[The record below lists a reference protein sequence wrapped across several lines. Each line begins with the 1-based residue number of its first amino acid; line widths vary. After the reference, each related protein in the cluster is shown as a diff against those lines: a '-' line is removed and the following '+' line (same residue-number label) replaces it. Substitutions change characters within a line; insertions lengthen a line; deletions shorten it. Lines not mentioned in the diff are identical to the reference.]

1 MESLTRLR
9 EQRAFLCR
17 LSPDRA
23 LGSVEEADTFLRDR
37 GLLTRTA
44 DCALPS
50 LYEACHEDPYQPGRP
65 GFATW
70 PATKWPWFGELAD
83 RGHLITAV
91 HRGKSLLISGAV
103 ARLLDPICRAEIT
116 RMGTA
121 DRGWGRLLDHLA
133 AAGPSSIEDL
143 RTELG
148 LKRQELKALRA
159 PLERC
164 GAIVSRSLHVTAGQG
179 HQHSSE
185 LARWDQ
191 AYRGSG
197 GGTSEDPAAALRD
210 LIAAA
215 VRAAV
220 LAPETELR
228 RWFSWQW
235 YWADSLVDDL
245 IGQGRLRRIDGHVT
259 VAPRKPRPGHP
270 GILLEVSN
278 SDFPGRS
285 RTAVRRGRRLLADL
299 RAGHSDLGF
308 LHSCASRV
316 PEIVDLGDSPQ
327 DPFGR
332 ESPDARSGTFREH
345 RTRQDP
351 PPLSARGDR
360 WDSRSECGLDDLA
373 VMSWTVGSVSNAVS
387 NVRRIR

>member
-9 EQRAFLCR
+9 EQRAFVCR
-17 LSPDRA
+17 LSPGRA
-23 LGSVEEADTFLRDR
+23 LGSVEEADAFLRDR

-44 DCALPS
+44 GCALPS
-50 LYEACHEDPYQPGRP
+50 LYGACHEDPYRPGRP

-70 PATKWPWFGELAD
+70 PATRWPWFGELAD

-91 HRGKSLLISGAV
+91 HRGKSLLISAAV

-116 RMGTA
+116 RMGSA

-179 HQHSSE
+179 HQHCSE

-197 GGTSEDPAAALRD
+197 GGTGEDPAAALRD

-228 RWFSWQW
+228 RWFSWPW

-259 VAPRKPRPGHP
+259 VAGQPATVTHRRAPGHP
-270 GILLEVSN
+270 AILPEVSN
-278 SDFPGRS
+278 SDFPRRP
-285 RTAVRRGRRLLADL
+285 RTAVMDGTTNLCCQLPPCDRM
-299 RAGHSDLGF
+299 
-308 LHSCASRV
+308 
-316 PEIVDLGDSPQ
+316 VDM
-327 DPFGR
+327 
-332 ESPDARSGTFREH
+332 
-345 RTRQDP
+345 
-351 PPLSARGDR
+351 
-360 WDSRSECGLDDLA
+360 C
-373 VMSWTVGSVSNAVS
+373 
-387 NVRRIR
+387 

>member
-1 MESLTRLR
+1 MFS
-9 EQRAFLCR
+9 CR

-23 LGSVEEADTFLRDR
+23 LGSVEEADAFLRDR

-50 LYEACHEDPYQPGRP
+50 LYEACHEDPYRPGSP

-70 PATKWPWFGELAD
+70 PATKWPWFGELAG
-83 RGHLITAV
+83 RGHLIAAV
-91 HRGKSLLISGAV
+91 HRGKSLLVAGAV

-116 RMGTA
+116 RMRAA

-143 RTELG
+143 RAELG

-164 GAIVSRSLHVTAGQG
+164 GAIVSRSPHVTAGQG

-191 AYRGSG
+191 AYQGSG
-197 GGTSEDPAAALRD
+197 TGEDPVAAFRD

-235 YWADSLVDDL
+235 SWTDSLLDDL
-245 IGQGRLRRIDGHVT
+245 IGQGQLRRIDGYVT
-259 VAPRKPRPGHP
+259 VA
-270 GILLEVSN
+270 
-278 SDFPGRS
+278 GRS
-285 RTAVRRGRRLLADL
+285 RPRQAPPRPAT
-299 RAGHSDLGF
+299 
-308 LHSCASRV
+308 SRN
-316 PEIVDLGDSPQ
+316 P
-327 DPFGR
+327 
-332 ESPDARSGTFREH
+332 A
-345 RTRQDP
+345 
-351 PPLSARGDR
+351 
-360 WDSRSECGLDDLA
+360 
-373 VMSWTVGSVSNAVS
+373 
-387 NVRRIR
+387 